1 MAKNKGGR
9 KTYDNFNKKDTG
21 TLKVG
26 FLGGVGEIGKNMTVI
41 EYGDDMLIIDAGLT
55 FPTEEM
61 PGIDI
66 VIPSLQ
72 YIKDNKAR
80 IKGIILTHG
89 HEDHI
94 GAVPF
99 LVEEVKAPIY
109 GSELTLKLVGH
120 KIIERGIKD
129 PEYFVVKAGDC
140 VNAGAFEVEFFH
152 MCHSVGGAF
161 ALAIKMP
168 KGTIFMTGDFKVDYT
183 PADNENMDF
192 GKLGA
197 LGDKGVLLMLGE
209 STNVERDGHTVSER
223 TVGETIDGIFASNEG
238 RRIIVATFSS
248 NVHRLQQII
257 EIALKY
263 DRFVAF
269 SGRSMHNVYEIG
281 KELGI
286 IKLDESRLVELDRL
300 KGKKFPE
307 EKLLI
312 LSTGSQGE
320 PMSALSRMAAGK
332 SNQISVGKNDT
343 VILSA
348 SPIPGN
354 ERAVYSTINNLY
366 KLGAK
371 VIYHTLKDIHVSGH
385 AHKEELKLM
394 LSLIR
399 PKYFMPVHGEFRHQ
413 KLHSVLAE
421 EMGVKAA
428 NIYIP
433 EIGHSIEVSSRGLR
447 RLDNIPAGNTYVDGA
462 VVEDNMDMVLKDR
475 KSLSVE
481 GVMIIWVDIRLEDGA
496 ILSGPEIML
505 RGVVVNEELISK
517 LKIEIAKIVEKSGY
531 RSADDRSALKKAIT
545 RFTRE
550 KTYNVL
556 KTNPMIVTIIIES

>member
-1 MAKNKGGR
+1 MAKNKRGGNNG
-9 KTYDNFNKKDTG
+9 KAQSVS
-21 TLKVG
+21 LKVG
-26 FLGGVGEIGKNMTVI
+26 FLGGVGEIGKTMTVI
-41 EYGDDMLIIDAGLT
+41 EYGEDMLIIDAGLT

-72 YIKDNKAR
+72 YIKDNKTR
-80 IKGIILTHG
+80 VKGIILTHG

-99 LVEEVKAPIY
+99 LMEEVNAPLY
-109 GSELTLKLVGH
+109 GSELTLRLAAN
-120 KIIERGIKD
+120 KIIERCGKDSRYCAVKGGDIIK
-129 PEYFVVKAGDC
+129 
-140 VNAGAFEVEFFH
+140 AGAFEIQFFH
-152 MCHSVGGAF
+152 VCHSIAGAF
-161 ALAIKMP
+161 AIAVKTP
-168 KGTIFMTGDFKVDYT
+168 KGVIFVTGDFKIDYT
-183 PADNENMDF
+183 PADKEAMDF
-192 GKLGA
+192 GGLGA

-209 STNVERDGHTVSER
+209 STNIEREGHTVSER
-223 TVGETIDGIFASNEG
+223 TVGDTIDNIFSANEG

-248 NVHRLQQII
+248 NIHRLQQII

-269 SGRSMHNVYEIG
+269 SGRGMHNVYEIG

-286 IKLDESRLVELDRL
+286 IKIDESKVIDLERR
-300 KGKKFPE
+300 GKKFPE
-307 EKLLI
+307 EKLVI

-320 PMSALSRMAAGK
+320 PMSALSRMASGK
-332 SNQISVGKNDT
+332 SNQISIGANDT
-343 VILSA
+343 VVLSA

-366 KLGAK
+366 KLGAR
-371 VIYHTLKDIHVSGH
+371 VIYHTLKDVHVSGH

-399 PKYFMPVHGEFRHQ
+399 PKYFMPVHGEYRHQ
-413 KLHSVLAE
+413 KRHAVLAE
-421 EMGVKAA
+421 EMGVRPS
-428 NIYIP
+428 NIFIP
-433 EIGHSIEVSSRGLR
+433 EIGSCIDVSARGLR

-462 VVEDNMDMVLKDR
+462 VVEDNMAMVLRDR

-505 RGVVVNEELISK
+505 RGVVVNEELIAE
-517 LKIEIAKIVEKSGY
+517 LKTETAKIVEKSGY
-531 RSADDRSALKKAIT
+531 RSADDRGVLKKAIT
-545 RFTRE
+545 RYARE
-550 KTYNVL
+550 KTYRVL